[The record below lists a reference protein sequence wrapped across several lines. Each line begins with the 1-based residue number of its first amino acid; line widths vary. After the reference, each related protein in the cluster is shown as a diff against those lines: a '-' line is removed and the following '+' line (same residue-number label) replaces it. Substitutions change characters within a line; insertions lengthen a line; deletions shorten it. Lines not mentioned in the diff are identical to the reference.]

1 MNELI
6 SAITSSQKKMSLNSA
21 PFGSSSNRFSINGL
35 HPNLLTRGHIPHET
49 THIPDTVRNY
59 IINMTIQT

>member
-1 MNELI
+1 
-6 SAITSSQKKMSLNSA
+6 MSLNSA
-21 PFGSSSNRFSINGL
+21 PFGSTSNRFSISGL